1 MCGAE
6 GMATTQES
14 LRVLFVDDDE
24 PLREMA
30 RHGLAKADMTVSLAG
45 NGHEALAQLERRPF
59 DVAVVDILMPE
70 KEGLETI
77 IEVRKRWPD
86 LPVIAISGG
95 GVRGSSAF
103 LSTAKAF
110 GAHLTLAKPF
120 DMSDLAKAIETLK
133 VRANTADQG

>member
-1 MCGAE
+1 
-6 GMATTQES
+6 MATTQERV
-14 LRVLFVDDDE
+14 RVLFVDDDE

-30 RHGLAKADMTVSLAG
+30 RHGLGKADMAVSLAG
-45 NGHEALAQLERRPF
+45 NGHEALAQLERRTF

-77 IEVRKRWPD
+77 MEVRKRWPD

-95 GVRGSSAF
+95 GQRGASAF

-110 GAHLTLAKPF
+110 GAHLTLPKPF
-120 DMSDLAKAIETLK
+120 EMTDLAAAIEKL
-133 VRANTADQG
+133 VSQGAEPQARAAD